1 MQERPTTLP
10 GCPAGALRVGHH
22 RPSSTGYLMP
32 YGVSSV
38 LWTAPLGRWTMPG
51 YLVPGSGGWPCSITR
66 NLSHQT
72 PCMLLAVPAIGRG
85 RHGDAGHCWLC
96 SSIDTWQT
104 GSSSGAVLGGLT
116 LHSAIDARHA
126 AGMRRLNP
134 LEWEFP
140 RLLRNITADCTE
152 QMLVLT
158 GGPSEMRWPCG
169 SGQLGGPG
177 PAAPHGTF

>member
-1 MQERPTTLP
+1 
-10 GCPAGALRVGHH
+10 
-22 RPSSTGYLMP
+22 MP